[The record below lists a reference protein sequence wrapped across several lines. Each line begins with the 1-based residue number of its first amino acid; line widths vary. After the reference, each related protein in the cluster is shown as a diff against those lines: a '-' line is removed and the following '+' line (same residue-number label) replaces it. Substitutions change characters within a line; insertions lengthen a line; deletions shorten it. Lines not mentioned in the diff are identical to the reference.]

1 MHNVKLNKQ
10 HKVKKNLVAEIA
22 GWYGMSAIV
31 GAYALVSF
39 GLVDAESVV
48 YQLLNLTGALGII
61 WISFVKRVWQSVTL
75 NLFWCAIAIAAILRT
90 VT

>member
-1 MHNVKLNKQ
+1 
-10 HKVKKNLVAEIA
+10 
-22 GWYGMSAIV
+22 MSAIV